1 MGNCHMEPPPPD
13 MFKLCQLAPPH
24 CVGPSMAMLPLPGSN
39 PLVWLTSGQFVS
51 YWNTFLLC
59 KKCLLNLQV
68 NAHEQTRNEQGLFT
82 YLYHWLVVTDQ
93 STLRDIE
100 DIVGNI
106 THFSAISP
114 ETQNNHMVR

>member
-1 MGNCHMEPPPPD
+1 
-13 MFKLCQLAPPH
+13 
-24 CVGPSMAMLPLPGSN
+24 MLSPPGSN
-39 PLVWLTSGQFVS
+39 PLVWLTSGQFAS

-93 STLRDIE
+93 SMLRDIE

-106 THFSAISP
+106 THFSIISP
-114 ETQNNHMVR
+114 ETQNNDMVR